1 VHGGVIVVGV
11 VESRF
16 RTMAGLCGLDSVREE
31 AGVGFSKGGDVI
43 RPDEAESGFVGR
55 DDVSTF

>member
-1 VHGGVIVVGV
+1 
-11 VESRF
+11 
-16 RTMAGLCGLDSVREE
+16 MAGLCGLGSVREE

-43 RPDEAESGFVGR
+43 SPDEAESGFVRG